1 MTKLI
6 DLTNKSM
13 GVSNP
18 FQTRN
23 VSQITHLGIHHSA
36 TATGSQMVF
45 ENHWKTLGWR
55 NGGYS
60 EIILRNGDVELCYVP
75 TVVTNG
81 ISGHNLTT
89 YNICVVGNGSFTPEQ
104 ETALESR
111 IRTNMQRFNV
121 PVARVMGHNEFS
133 GTATTCPGRNMAQL
147 RTRVQQSTSTGSSNN
162 NGGNTHTVKAGET
175 LTSIAKQ
182 HNTTVNAIT
191 QANKIA
197 NANKISV
204 GQRLIIPTST
214 APTQSFYPATKT
226 VGSGLVDTLN
236 SIGVDSSFANR
247 QRIATANKIS
257 NYTGTAAQNN
267 QMLSLLNQGKLV
279 RP

>member
-6 DLTNKSM
+6 DLTNQSM
-13 GVSNP
+13 GASNP

-104 ETALESR
+104 ETALDAR

-133 GTATTCPGRNMAQL
+133 GTATSCPARNMAQL
-147 RTRVQQSTSTGSSNN
+147 RTRISTDDSNN
-162 NGGNTHTVKAGET
+162 SETIHIVKAGET
-175 LTSIAKQ
+175 LTSIANQ
-182 HNTTVNAIT
+182 YGVTVDAIVQANNLTNPNAIS
-191 QANKIA
+191 I
-197 NANKISV
+197 
-204 GQRLIIPTST
+204 GQRLIIPTTT
-214 APTQSFYPATKT
+214 APTQSFFPATQT
-226 VGSGLVDTLN
+226 VGTGLVDTLN
-236 SIGVDSSFANR
+236 SIQVDSSFANR
-247 QRIATANKIS
+247 QRIALANGIS
-257 NYTGTAAQNN
+257 NYTGTVAQNN
-267 QMLSLLNQGKLV
+267 QMLSLLNQGRLV